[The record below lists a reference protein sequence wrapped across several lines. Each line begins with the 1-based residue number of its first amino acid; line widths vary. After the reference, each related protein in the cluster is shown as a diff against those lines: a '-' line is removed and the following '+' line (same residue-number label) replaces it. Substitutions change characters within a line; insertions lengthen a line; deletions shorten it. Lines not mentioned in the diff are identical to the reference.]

1 MSRLVKEPSSDFIFI
16 LKIFGKLSERFIN
29 FYVRQHRGKWYVY
42 TNTDTNTKKIRFGKS
57 CETQQ
62 LAEDKIHEIKRE
74 VEEKIASNG
83 AKSNDDKEAHSQA

>member
-1 MSRLVKEPSSDFIFI
+1 MSRLAKEPSSDFIFI

-42 TNTDTNTKKIRFGKS
+42 TDTDSVNRKFRQSGPF
-57 CETQQ
+57 ETPQ

-83 AKSNDDKEAHSQA
+83 ENQDQRSHSQA